1 MASPTTPALSH
12 QSKTDTAYKI
22 FYCLIAAWAL
32 AKFLMLFTLSRDIYN
47 SGFADYLY
55 NYGGGFIRRGLSG
68 EILFLV
74 NDYLH
79 IPPVIFCNTISVL
92 CFGILAYFIIRHFR
106 REGLG
111 WYVLLGSF
119 ALESISVYGI
129 DFMRRDYMELAL
141 MLAILTLHRKM
152 RFTPWLIAGNAIAI
166 FALLLHEATF
176 FFMIPALVLIT
187 NLRTGNIL
195 KATAAWLPA
204 IAVFLICCL
213 FKGTPE
219 QQQPIIDAI
228 NYHFPGLLNEENI
241 PWALQFI
248 GMDSSKVFKLHIEYN
263 ITAMPHRLPIP
274 AFAFTLFLICYVF
287 YMAIAMPLAFAR
299 KTIAPNTRN
308 ALARIL
314 IIQLIC
320 LLPMFLLLSCDISR
334 ICVYW
339 VISSYIVYLSL
350 PHDQIDLMF
359 RPRYNQIIDR
369 TCGWLFRIFPSKR
382 LVITILFL
390 IIGIPMVHRS
400 LHIIWEISYLNKFIQ
415 PFLNIDNYI
424 SLLS

>member
-1 MASPTTPALSH
+1 MASPTTPTLSH
-12 QSKTDTAYKI
+12 HSKTDTAYKI
-22 FYCLIAAWAL
+22 LYCLIAAWAL
-32 AKFLMLFTLSRDIYN
+32 AKLLSLLTRSIDIAT
-47 SGFADYLY
+47 SGFADFLY

-68 EILFLV
+68 EILFVV

-79 IPPVIFCNTISVL
+79 IPPVVFCNTVSVL
-92 CFGILAYFIIRHFR
+92 CCAVLAYFIVRHFN
-106 REGLG
+106 REGLS
-111 WYVLLGSF
+111 WYVLLGGF
-119 ALESISVYGI
+119 ALGSISVYGI

-176 FFMIPALVLIT
+176 FFMIPILVLIT
-187 NLRTGNIL
+187 NLRTRNIL
-195 KATAAWLPA
+195 KASAAWLPA

-213 FKGTPE
+213 FKGNTD
-219 QQQPIIDAI
+219 QQQSIIDAV
-228 NYHFPGLLNEENI
+228 NYHFPGLLDEENI

-248 GMDSSKVFKLHIEYN
+248 GMDSSKVFKLHIDYN
-263 ITAMPHRLPIP
+263 ITAIPHRLPIP
-274 AFAFTLFLICYVF
+274 TLAFTLSLICYVF

-299 KTIAPNTRN
+299 KAIASETRN
-308 ALARIL
+308 VLARIL

-320 LLPMFLLLSCDISR
+320 LLPMFLLLSCDFSR

-350 PHDQIDLMF
+350 PHDQIDCMF
-359 RPRYNQIIDR
+359 RPRYNRIINR
-369 TCGWLFRIFPSKR
+369 ICHWMFRILPPKK

-390 IIGIPMVHRS
+390 IIGHPHGTPIVTYHFE
-400 LHIIWEISYLNKFIQ
+400 LSYMNKFNSAI
-415 PFLNIDNYI
+415 FEYG
-424 SLLS
+424 

>member
-1 MASPTTPALSH
+1 MPSLTPPTLPSRTKA
-12 QSKTDTAYKI
+12 DIAYKV
-22 FYCLIAAWAL
+22 FYCLIAAWAF
-32 AKFLMLFTLSRDIYN
+32 AKFLMLFTLSRDIYE

-55 NYGGGFIRRGLSG
+55 NYSGGFIRRGLSG

-79 IPPVIFCNTISVL
+79 IPPIIFCNTISVL
-92 CFGILAYFIIRHFR
+92 SFAILAYFIIRHFH

-119 ALESISVYGI
+119 ALGSISTYSI
-129 DFMRRDYMELAL
+129 DFMRRDYIELAL

-152 RFTPWLIAGNAIAI
+152 RLAPWLIAGNGIAI

-187 NLRTGNIL
+187 NLKTDNIV
-195 KATAAWLPA
+195 KATAAWLPS
-204 IAVFLICCL
+204 IAVFMACCL

-228 NYHFPGLLNEENI
+228 HHHFPGLLEDGNI
-241 PWALQFI
+241 PWLLQFI
-248 GMDSSKVFKLHIEYN
+248 GMDSATAFKLHIDYN
-263 ITAMPHRLPIP
+263 ITSIAHRLPIP
-274 AFAFTLFLICYVF
+274 AFAFTMFLICYIF
-287 YMAIAMPLAFAR
+287 YMAIAMPLAFAHKPLGITTGNR
-299 KTIAPNTRN
+299 
-308 ALARIL
+308 LARIL
-314 IIQLIC
+314 IIQLTC
-320 LLPMFLLLSCDISR
+320 LLPMFLLLSCDFSR

-350 PHDQIDLMF
+350 SHEQIDTMF
-359 RPRYNQIIDR
+359 RPRYNRIIDR
-369 TCGWLFRIFPSKR
+369 ISNRLFRILPLNK
-382 LVITILFL
+382 LIITIMFL
-390 IIGIPMVHRS
+390 IIGIPIIKRAVHS
-400 LHIIWEISYLNKFIQ
+400 IWAFSYLNKFIQ
-415 PFLNIDNYI
+415 SILNIDNYI